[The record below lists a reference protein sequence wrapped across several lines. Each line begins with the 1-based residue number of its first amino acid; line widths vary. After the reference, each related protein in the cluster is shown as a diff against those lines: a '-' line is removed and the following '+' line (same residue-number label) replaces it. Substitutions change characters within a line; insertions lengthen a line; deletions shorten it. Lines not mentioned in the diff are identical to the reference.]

1 MIEKYINR
9 KVLDKDK
16 EKYILEANLLHMIA
30 KPKKK

>member
-1 MIEKYINR
+1 
-9 KVLDKDK
+9 VLDKDK